1 MHIRRGYLG
10 WGVFLILAGAVPL
23 AVRAGYLTDD
33 QIGRL
38 WTLWPLILIGIGV
51 GLILSRTRFDFI
63 GGIIVAATLGLMAG
77 GLLSSGVGTLS
88 IGRLR
93 PGRGDG
99 RLPDPGRDLLAG
111 RRLGRRRDRLRQRHA
126 RRRAGRWLAGRGP
139 GCRRHRAADRGD
151 RDDASR
157 SAEGR

>member
-38 WTLWPLILIGIGV
+38 WTLWPLILVGIGV

-77 GLLSSGVGTLS
+77 GILSSGVGTLS
-88 IGRLR
+88 FGRLR

-99 RLPDPGRDLLAG
+99 RLPDP
-111 RRLGRRRDRLRQRHA
+111 
-126 RRRAGRWLAGRGP
+126 
-139 GCRRHRAADRGD
+139 
-151 RDDASR
+151 
-157 SAEGR
+157 